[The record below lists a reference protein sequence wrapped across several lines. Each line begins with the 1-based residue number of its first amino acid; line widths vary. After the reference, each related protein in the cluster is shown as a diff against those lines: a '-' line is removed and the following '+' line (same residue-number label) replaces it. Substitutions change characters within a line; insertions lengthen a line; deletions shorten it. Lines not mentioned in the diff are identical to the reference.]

1 MRSELDE
8 FMTER
13 VLPSRQVHMV
23 DYPTDMGNTVATGVM
38 LGCPEQDLAVVI
50 LPTWATGIVHL
61 EMHFFADG
69 THTDPTHEPPGQENG
84 VVELVLRHPR
94 PSTKV

>member
-1 MRSELDE
+1 MTSELDD

-38 LGCPEQDLAVVI
+38 LGCPEQDLAVVL
-50 LPTWATGIVHL
+50 LPTWATGIVHI
-61 EMHFFADG
+61 EAHFFADG
-69 THTDPTHEPPGQENG
+69 GHTNPTTTNQQNG
-84 VVELVLRHPR
+84 IVELVLRHPH
-94 PSTKV
+94 PTTKV